1 MNKMEAFEQKL
12 YLELRKSRTELM
24 MQLSNSKG
32 SPLVKPLIEEELRDI
47 NSAIQKLENGTFGRC
62 EISGELLPYELLQ
75 MVPTLKTV
83 EDCGKL
89 EQYLCKPLF

>member
-1 MNKMEAFEQKL
+1 MEAFEQKL

-32 SPLVKPLIEEELRDI
+32 SPLVKPFIEEELRDI
-47 NSAIQKLENGTFGRC
+47 NSAIEKLENGTYGKC
-62 EISGELLPYELLQ
+62 EISGELLPYDLLE

-83 EDCGKL
+83 DDCGKL
-89 EQYLCKPLF
+89 ERYLCKPLY

>member
-1 MNKMEAFEQKL
+1 MEAFEQKL

-47 NSAIQKLENGTFGRC
+47 NTAILKLENGTYGRC
-62 EISGELLPYELLQ
+62 ELSGELLPSELLE
-75 MVPTLKTV
+75 MVPTLKSM
-83 EDCGKL
+83 EDCGLL
-89 EQYLCKPLF
+89 ETFLCKPLYS